1 MTFFLQIPLSAKLGY
16 GSQLASL
23 VVFRG
28 QPGKAIDAAPSLRL
42 VRRLFPRTNFACRKI
57 GTLSVLC
64 ELDDLVV
71 VLVRPRNPLN
81 IGAAARATSNFGA
94 RHLRLVNPY
103 RLAFRDARSA
113 VGAADLLKEAE
124 EFKTVDE
131 AVADCSLVVGTTAV
145 GKRSLQH
152 PPRYLGDEVGRC
164 VRSALCKGRVAFL
177 FGSEKTGLSNEDFSR
192 CHWLCKIPTHQGNIS
207 MNLGQAVAVCLYE
220 IARNPS
226 SESLSEKLEP
236 ATARQTEEITQGLME
251 ALRSSGYVKPGTDAM
266 FEKKTRQ
273 LILRFGL
280 EAYDAKLLLG
290 MVRQIGWK
298 LRQSPKR

>member
-1 MTFFLQIPLSAKLGY
+1 MK
-16 GSQLASL
+16 
-23 VVFRG
+23 
-28 QPGKAIDAAPSLRL
+28 LRL
-42 VRRLFPRTNFACRKI
+42 GIWFLGHLPCDLLCRRI
-57 GTLSVLC
+57 GTLSALS

-81 IGAAARATSNFGA
+81 IGAAARAMSNFGA

-103 RLAFRDARSA
+103 KLAFRDARSA
-113 VGAADLLKEAE
+113 VGAAALLKKAE
-124 EFKTVDE
+124 EFKSVDE
-131 AVADCSLVVGTTAV
+131 AVADCSLVIGTTAV
-145 GKRSLQH
+145 GKRTLAH
-152 PPRYLGDEVGRC
+152 PPRYLGDEVGKG
-164 VRSALCKGRVAFL
+164 VRSSLRNGRVALL

-192 CHWLCKIPTHQGNIS
+192 CHWLCKIPTHEGNIS

-220 IARNPS
+220 LARNT
-226 SESLSEKLEP
+226 SLDSPAETIEP

-251 ALRSSGYVKPGTDAM
+251 ALRISGYVKPGTDAM

-298 LRQSPKR
+298 LRQSTKG